1 MRAEAPLAAAL
12 FALLALASCDE
23 SGSTAPSF
31 DVTTPAFAEGG
42 TIPKRHTC
50 DGDGLSVPLL
60 LSGIPDETASLA
72 VIAED
77 PDAPDGTV
85 VHWLLWGVPP
95 DMAMIPEGLA
105 RTASPKDGL
114 SQGTA
119 ADDDLGYFPP
129 CPPEGEEH
137 RYFFRVY
144 ALDARLSL
152 KAGAKRDALEA
163 AMDGHVVG
171 EGAIMGRYKVLE

>member
-1 MRAEAPLAAAL
+1 MRACAS
-12 FALLALASCDE
+12 FAVLTLASCA
-23 SGSTAPSF
+23 GNGTAVPSF
-31 DVTTPAFAEGG
+31 DVTTPAFADGE
-42 TIPKRHTC
+42 TIPERHTC

-60 LSGIPDETASLA
+60 LSGIPEETASLA

-85 VHWLLWGVPP
+85 THWLLWGVPP
-95 DMAMIPEGLA
+95 GMAMIPEGLS
-105 RTASPKDGL
+105 RTGNPTGDL
-114 SQGTA
+114 VQGTA
-119 ADDDLGYFPP
+119 SDDDLGYFPP
-129 CPPEGEEH
+129 CPPKGEVH

-144 ALDARLSL
+144 ALDAKLTL

-171 EGAIMGRYKVLE
+171 EGAIMGRYEILD